1 MPVVNSS
8 VGTRRVAAISVVFVA
23 LALALAGCGS
33 SGSSGLS
40 KSALQTKVN
49 AICTRH
55 TDVITAAASKLLA
68 GGKLPSGKKFA
79 RFAFGTIVPQTT
91 AEINQLTP
99 LKPASS
105 VSGPYHQWLASMR
118 ADLAKIKQNPIV
130 VQSSATF
137 VTLNSQAK
145 VLGLSSACHV
155 GPS

>member
-1 MPVVNSS
+1 
-8 VGTRRVAAISVVFVA
+8 VGTRRAAKTKGTAVVGVV
-23 LALALAGCGS
+23 LVALALAGCGS
-33 SGSSGLS
+33 SGSGGLS

-68 GGKLPSGKKFA
+68 GGKLPSGQKFA
-79 RFAFGTIVPQTT
+79 KFAFGTIVPQTT
-91 AEINQLTP
+91 AEVNELTP

-105 VSGPYHQWLASMR
+105 VSGPYKQWLASLR

-145 VLGLSSACHV
+145 ALGLSSACDV
-155 GPS
+155 GPSG